1 MRAYLIGAAVVVVV
15 VGGGWLVFAFALG
28 GSLHSG
34 ADAWT
39 RSAACVRR
47 HPALAD
53 DSKLAAKYV
62 SSGLRPLGIT
72 WRGVRAVGLF
82 SDSLAPESV
91 DRADARIVSTLQRHG
106 VSPTEIGARLE
117 HQDNLS
123 LFYVDTTPS
132 IAAQKAI
139 GSCVYLVHYNRIASA
154 LGIDISPHAELP
166 FVPGHRHHDRD

>member
-1 MRAYLIGAAVVVVV
+1 MRAYLIGAAIVVVV

-47 HPALAD
+47 HPALVD
-53 DSKLAAKYV
+53 DPKLAAKYV
-62 SSGLRPLGIT
+62 SSGLKPLGIR
-72 WRGVRAVGLF
+72 WRNVRAVGLF
-82 SDSLAPESV
+82 SDSLAPDSV
-91 DRADARIVSTLQRHG
+91 DIADAKIVSALQRKG
-106 VSPTEIGARLE
+106 ASPAEIAARLD

-123 LFYVDTTPS
+123 LFYVNTTPS
-132 IAAQKAI
+132 VAAQKAI

-154 LGIDISPHAELP
+154 LGIYISPHAELP
-166 FVPGHRHHDRD
+166 FVPGHRHDRD